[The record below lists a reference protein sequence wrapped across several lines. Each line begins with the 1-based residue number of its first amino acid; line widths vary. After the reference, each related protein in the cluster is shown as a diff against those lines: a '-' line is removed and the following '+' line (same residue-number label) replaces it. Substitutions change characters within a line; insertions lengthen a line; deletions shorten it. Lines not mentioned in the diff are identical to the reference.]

1 MKATVN
7 ILIVSL
13 ANDTQGHRCLL
24 TLDDDEPQAGGNWW
38 SNPPGAM
45 GSSNPGQW
53 IFVAAVG
60 GGHVIADSGKEW
72 SLRGLSNPMG
82 EGTTGLGQHKAAG
95 RFIGVGEVAWKV
107 LSVGNLA
114 PNWESEEFDPSEVKS
129 NSE

>member
-13 ANDTQGHRCLL
+13 ADDTPGHRCLL
-24 TLDDDEPQAGGNWW
+24 TLDDDDPQAGGNWW
-38 SNPPGAM
+38 SNHAM

-53 IFVAAVG
+53 RFVAAESG
-60 GGHVIADSGKEW
+60 PMIADSGKEW

-82 EGTTGLGQHKAAG
+82 EGTTGLGQHKAAY

-114 PNWESEEFDPSEVKS
+114 RKWESEEFDPSVVKS